1 MPGKTPGGPPR
12 YRGLLRGAMRLRAP
26 WGVPRGPPWTDRQV
40 ADTTHGIRRAVAA
53 HQTSSNAFTGESY
66 VYSLLANQHQHAKIS
81 AEYKPL
87 PYGFV

>member
-1 MPGKTPGGPPR
+1 
-12 YRGLLRGAMRLRAP
+12 MRLRGP
-26 WGVPRGPPWTDRQV
+26 WGVPRGPPWTDRRV
-40 ADTTHGIRRAVAA
+40 ADTIHGIRRAVAA
-53 HQTSSNAFTGESY
+53 HQTRSSNAITGESY